1 MTLIPSRP
9 RRHGLRLL
17 ATAPVAFLLVL
28 LPTAAHAAVPTAPV
42 RLPSSIEGFS
52 TYQKQTTCSPTAKPG
67 TVKLK
72 NMLLKTYPG
81 TRSLGISRSC
91 SAGGTSE
98 HKEGRAFDWGV
109 RYSSTSERAKANA
122 FLTWLLKTDAAG
134 HKAANARRLGVM
146 YVIWNKRIWGAY
158 AAGSGWRPY
167 GGSNPHTDHV
177 HISLSRAGGAGTVS
191 FWTGRVNSSGTTSG
205 TTTAR
210 PGDWGTPT
218 APNVIVPAP
227 RPTSTLP
234 SGVALEN
241 ETITVL
247 PTRLGVTTRSAMVRG
262 QKYRVEV
269 RGTWRWNR
277 ASGSYADAECSIT
290 SGSDWWR
297 QRWIANATGDQLGLY
312 LDGRD
317 LDLYTY
323 GGGGCASA
331 SHTYVT
337 TITAPRTGRVPLKLW
352 EPATAAGYLD
362 NSGFVRV
369 RIIHDVARD
378 RLPVTVDTHER
389 WGTTTAG
396 SVVAGQTYTVT
407 ASGLWSPSSGVTADA
422 ACIDTA
428 NGQVVQR
435 DEWGNRVWRLSV
447 NGTSLK
453 ATCSPTHQ
461 YTWTWTANDSG
472 PAVVRIDSEDY
483 DAHTGKLN
491 VVLTKVTDGD
501 SGGTPSA

>member
-1 MTLIPSRP
+1 MTLNPSRR

-17 ATAPVAFLLVL
+17 ATTPVAFLLVL

-42 RLPSSIEGFS
+42 RLPSAIEGFAK
-52 TYQKQTTCSPTAKPG
+52 YQGQTICSPTAKPG

-72 NMLLKTYPG
+72 NMLLRTYPG

-109 RYSSTSERAKANA
+109 RYSSSTERAKANA

-158 AAGSGWRPY
+158 AASSGWRPY

-191 FWTGRVNSSGTTSG
+191 FWTGRVNSTGTTSG
-205 TTTAR
+205 TGTAR

-218 APNVIVPAP
+218 APTAIVPAP
-227 RPTSTLP
+227 RPTTTLLTGP
-234 SGVALEN
+234 ALQN
-241 ETITVL
+241 ETVTVL
-247 PTRLGVTTRSAMVRG
+247 PTRAGVVSKTAMVKGER
-262 QKYRVEV
+262 YRVEV
-269 RGTWRWNR
+269 RGTWRWK
-277 ASGSYADAECSIT
+277 SGSYADGECSNR
-290 SGSDWWR
+290 SGGDWSR
-297 QRWIANATGDQLGLY
+297 QRWIANASGDQLGLY

-323 GGGGCASA
+323 GGGGCATA

-337 TITAPRTGRVPLKLW
+337 MITAPRTGRVPLRLW
-352 EPATAAGYLD
+352 EPVPATGYAD
-362 NSGFVRV
+362 NSGLVRV

-378 RLPVTVDTHER
+378 TLPVRLSTPLR
-389 WGTTTAG
+389 WGTTTGG

-407 ASGLWSPSSGVTADA
+407 ASGTWSPAPGVTADA
-422 ACIDTA
+422 VCVSTDW
-428 NGQVVQR
+428 GQTVQR
-435 DEWGNRVWRLSV
+435 DQYGNRVWRLSV
-447 NGTSLK
+447 GGTSMK
-453 ATCSPTHQ
+453 ATCSPDHS
-461 YTWTWTANDSG
+461 YTWTWTANQSG
-472 PAVVRIDSEDY
+472 PVVVRIDTDDY
-483 DAHTGKLN
+483 HGFSGVLD
-491 VVLTKVTDGD
+491 VVLTKVTDGAD
-501 SGGTPSA
+501 GGTPTA

>member
-1 MTLIPSRP
+1 MTLTPSRP

-42 RLPSSIEGFS
+42 RLPRAIEGFAK
-52 TYQKQTTCSPTAKPG
+52 YQGQTVCSPTAKPG

-72 NMLLKTYPG
+72 NLLLKTYPG

-91 SAGGTSE
+91 SAGGQSE

-109 RYSSTSERAKANA
+109 RYSSTSERAKASA

-134 HKAANARRLGVM
+134 NRAANARRLGVM

-191 FWTGRVNSSGTTSG
+191 FWTGRVNTTGTTTG
-205 TTTAR
+205 TGTAR
-210 PGDWGTPT
+210 PGDWGTST
-218 APNVIVPAP
+218 APNLIVPAP
-227 RPTSTLP
+227 RPASTLP
-234 SGVALEN
+234 TGPALEN

-247 PTRLGVTTRSAMVRG
+247 PTRAGVSTKAAMVRG
-262 QKYRVEV
+262 QRYRVEV
-269 RGTWRWNR
+269 RGTWRWR
-277 ASGSYADAECSIT
+277 SGSYADGECSMK
-290 SGSDWWR
+290 SGSDWQR
-297 QRWIANATGDQLGLY
+297 QRWVANASGDQLGLY

-323 GGGGCASA
+323 GGGGCATA

-337 TITAPRTGRVPLKLW
+337 MITAPRTGRVPLKLW
-352 EPATAAGYLD
+352 EPTIATGYAD
-362 NSGFVRV
+362 NGGFVRV
-369 RIIHDVARD
+369 RIIHDVTRD
-378 RLPVTVDTHER
+378 RLPVKVDTAQR

-396 SVVAGQTYTVT
+396 SVVAGQQYTVT
-407 ASGLWSPSSGVTADA
+407 ATGTWSPVAGRTADA
-422 ACIDTA
+422 ACIDTDG
-428 NGQVVQR
+428 GQEVQR
-435 DEWGNRVWRLSV
+435 DAWGNRVWRLSV

-461 YTWTWTANDSG
+461 YTWTWTANQSG
-472 PAVVRIDSEDY
+472 PVVVRIDSEDY
-483 DAHTGKLN
+483 DTHTGALD
-491 VVLTKVTDGD
+491 VVLAKVTDGG
-501 SGGTPSA
+501 SGGTPTA